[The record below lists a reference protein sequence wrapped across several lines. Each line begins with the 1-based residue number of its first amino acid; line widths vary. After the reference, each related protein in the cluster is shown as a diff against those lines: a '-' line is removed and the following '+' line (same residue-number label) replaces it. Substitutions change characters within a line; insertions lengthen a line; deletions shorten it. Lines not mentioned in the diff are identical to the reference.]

1 MIEIIKYG
9 KQFATCPN
17 CHAVL
22 RFDQEDIKTEA
33 IQYTN
38 EVEKYIKCE
47 VKKYIKCPVCK
58 NNIYECN
65 FEEDKNSDE

>member
-22 RFDQEDIKTEA
+22 RFDQEDIKTET
-33 IQYTN
+33 IKYN
-38 EVEKYIKCE
+38 EEE
-47 VKKYIKCPVCK
+47 KYIKCPVCK
-58 NNIYECN
+58 NNIYEHN
-65 FEEDKNSDE
+65 FEKDKKFR